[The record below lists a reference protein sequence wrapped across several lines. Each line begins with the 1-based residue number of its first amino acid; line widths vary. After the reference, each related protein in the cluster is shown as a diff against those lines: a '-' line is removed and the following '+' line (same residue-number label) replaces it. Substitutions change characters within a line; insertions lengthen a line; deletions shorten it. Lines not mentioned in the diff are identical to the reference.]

1 MGRKETIANV
11 EQELL
16 TTLSNGLGEAS
27 LQTPLTQLGKISVRV
42 NPGIHRDALKILINE
57 DETAGISAITAVDLG
72 ETIEIMYHIRTR
84 GTIVTI
90 RTQIPKEAPRIR
102 TIADMLPGANFH
114 EKEVADLF
122 GVIFEGHPNPG
133 RLILS
138 EDWPRDIFPLRK
150 NAAITNV
157 ESKTEKLPPVD
168 EDKQSSDEGA
178 FTTIIVGPQHPALI
192 EPEKFSLKVDG
203 EIVREVTPRIGYV
216 HRGIEKAAENRTY
229 LKDVYLVERICGIC
243 NACHAACF
251 CQTVEAIMGTKVPV
265 RARYLRTIVLELNRI
280 QSHMLLLGHAGL
292 EIGYEPL
299 FQYMWRDREI
309 AMDMME
315 SLAGNRVIA
324 SFVTIGGVRR
334 DLKEERIPEIK
345 ARLEMLKQR
354 MVFYKNLLETDPT
367 LKMRTKHVGVLNR
380 QSALELCVVGPVAR
394 GSDVKI
400 DVRKDAPYA
409 AYDEIPFR
417 LISRSEGD
425 SWARLLVR
433 LDEISESID
442 ILGFALDNLPAGSY
456 RVKVPRSVPAG
467 EALSRVEAPRGELF
481 YYVKSNGTAYPERVK
496 VRTPTFANILSF
508 VQIAKDANI
517 ADVPASF
524 VSLDPCF
531 SCTDR

>member
-1 MGRKETIANV
+1 M
-11 EQELL
+11 
-16 TTLSNGLGEAS
+16 
-27 LQTPLTQLGKISVRV
+27 
-42 NPGIHRDALKILINE
+42 INE

-102 TIADMLPGANFH
+102 TITDMLPGANFH

-168 EDKQSSDEGA
+168 EDKQSSDEGTL
-178 FTTIIVGPQHPALI
+178 TTIILGPQHPALI

-203 EIVREVTPRIGYV
+203 EIVTEVTPRIGYV

-229 LKDVYLVERICGIC
+229 LKDIYLVERICGIC
-243 NACHAACF
+243 NACHATCF
-251 CQTVEAIMGTKVPV
+251 CQTVEAIMGTEVPP

-292 EIGYEPL
+292 EIGYESL

-315 SLAGNRVIA
+315 SLTGNRVIA
-324 SFVTIGGVRR
+324 SFVT
-334 DLKEERIPEIK
+334 DW
-345 ARLEMLKQR
+345 
-354 MVFYKNLLETDPT
+354 
-367 LKMRTKHVGVLNR
+367 
-380 QSALELCVVGPVAR
+380 R
-394 GSDVKI
+394 GKK
-400 DVRKDAPYA
+400 R
-409 AYDEIPFR
+409 
-417 LISRSEGD
+417 
-425 SWARLLVR
+425 
-433 LDEISESID
+433 
-442 ILGFALDNLPAGSY
+442 
-456 RVKVPRSVPAG
+456 
-467 EALSRVEAPRGELF
+467 
-481 YYVKSNGTAYPERVK
+481 PERGK
-496 VRTPTFANILSF
+496 DSGNQGRTGNVEGENGFLQES
-508 VQIAKDANI
+508 
-517 ADVPASF
+517 S
-524 VSLDPCF
+524 
-531 SCTDR
+531 

>member
-1 MGRKETIANV
+1 
-11 EQELL
+11 
-16 TTLSNGLGEAS
+16 
-27 LQTPLTQLGKISVRV
+27 
-42 NPGIHRDALKILINE
+42 
-57 DETAGISAITAVDLG
+57 
-72 ETIEIMYHIRTR
+72 
-84 GTIVTI
+84 VTI
-90 RTQIPKEAPRIR
+90 RTQVPKETPRIR
-102 TIADMLPGANFH
+102 TITDMLPGANFH

-122 GVIFEGHPNPG
+122 GVMFESHPNPG

-138 EDWPRDIFPLRK
+138 EDWPKDLFPLRK
-150 NAAITNV
+150 NAALTDV
-157 ESKTEKLPPVD
+157 ESRTQSPLLVED
-168 EDKQSSDEGA
+168 DKQSSDEGML
-178 FTTIIVGPQHPALI
+178 TTVILGPQHPALI

-203 EIVREVTPRIGYV
+203 EIVTEVKPRIGYV

-243 NACHAACF
+243 NACHATCF
-251 CQTVEAIMGTKVPV
+251 CQTVETIMGTEVPA

-309 AMDMME
+309 AMNAME
-315 SLAGNRVIA
+315 SLTGNRVIA
-324 SFVTIGGVRR
+324 SFVSIGGVRR
-334 DLKEERIPEIK
+334 DLKEESIPRIK
-345 ARLEMLKQR
+345 AALAKLRER
-354 MVFYKNLLETDPT
+354 MTFYKNLLESDST
-367 LKMRTKHVGVLNR
+367 LKMRTQDVGILSR
-380 QSALELCVVGPVAR
+380 QDALKLCVVGPVAR
-394 GSDVKI
+394 GSDVKM

-409 AYDEIPFR
+409 AYEKIPFKM
-417 LISRSEGD
+417 ITRSEGD
-425 SWARLLVR
+425 SWARLMVR
-433 LDEISESID
+433 LDETSESID
-442 ILGFALDNLPAGSY
+442 ILDFALGNLPTGPY
-456 RVKVPRSVPAG
+456 RVRVPRVVPSG

-508 VQIAKDANI
+508 VQIARGGNI